1 MGKPELSSVLATGSW
16 LGALIGTRC
25 LGPKE
30 IGWDAGCG
38 LLSGAQ
44 LWCTSRTELSLALR
58 GLSFHPTPSS
68 RPPLWVNLSKAWHPA
83 ELSCPIHLACR
94 TLPWGLIHRE

>member
-1 MGKPELSSVLATGSW
+1 MGKPELSSALDTGSW
-16 LGALIGTRC
+16 LPALIDTRC

-30 IGWDAGCG
+30 ICWDTDCG

-44 LWCTSRTELSLALR
+44 PQCASRVEPSLAVR
-58 GLSFHPTPSS
+58 GLSLPHPSS
-68 RPPLWVNLSKAWHPA
+68 RPPLWVTLSKAWHPS

-94 TLPWGLIHRE
+94 TLPRGLIHGE